1 MAKITLHSQNN
12 PSTTCVSNTFIDE
25 YMSDA
30 NGEFVKIYLYLLRLV
45 NGPDTDFSISSIAD
59 KFEHT
64 EKDIRRALSYWERM
78 HLLRLEYDE
87 KDDLSGVW
95 LLDSVSRTPDAKA
108 VAGTPPSRAPGWEG
122 GTAPVLQTSVLFST
136 PPQPGLQENAQEPR
150 PSSVPAAPPSAEAK
164 VAQAFGPSAGADR
177 PAKRE
182 YTPDDIRLFRQKESI
197 AELLFIAERYLG
209 RTLSATDV
217 NTLLYLY
224 DGLRFSTDLIEYLVE
239 SCVSNGHT
247 SIRYIEKTAL
257 GWADEKISTVEEA
270 KLHTSLHNQ
279 SCFTVMKAFGIS
291 GRKLVPSETELIRKW
306 TVTYGFSNDLIAEAC
321 QRTMQA
327 VHQPSFQYTDSILT
341 GWHKKQVRTLSDVAK
356 LDAAF
361 QEKKKSAPAAPAPQ
375 AAAARNKFNN
385 FRQRTYD
392 YDQLEEMLLTTNV
405 Q

>member
-87 KDDLSGVW
+87 KDNLSGVW
-95 LLDSVSRTPDAKA
+95 LLESVSRT
-108 VAGTPPSRAPGWEG
+108 SSG
-122 GTAPVLQTSVLFST
+122 GNPAT
-136 PPQPGLQENAQEPR
+136 G
-150 PSSVPAAPPSAEAK
+150 PSS
-164 VAQAFGPSAGADR
+164 PSAGWEAAEPVPALQAAVVLDATPKAGGKPAFPENGAVPSSTDTVDPQTAEPAKATDR
-177 PAKRE
+177 PGKRE
-182 YTPDDIRLFRQKESI
+182 YTPDDIRMFRQKESI

-209 RTLSATDV
+209 RTLSATDT
-217 NTLLYLY
+217 NTLLYFY
-224 DGLRFSTDLIEYLVE
+224 DGLHFSTDLIEYLVE

-257 GWADEKISTVEEA
+257 GWADEKITTVDEA
-270 KLHTSLHNQ
+270 KTHTSFYNQ

-291 GRKLVPSETELIRKW
+291 GRNLVPSETDLIRKW
-306 TVTYGFSNDLIAEAC
+306 TTVYGFSNDLIANAC
-321 QRTMQA
+321 QRTMQT
-327 VHQPSFQYTDSILT
+327 VHQPSFKYTDSILN
-341 GWHKKQVRTLSDVAK
+341 GWHKNQVRTLSDVAK

-361 QEKKKSAPAAPAPQ
+361 QEKKKNAPPAAPA
-375 AAAARNKFNN
+375 AGAIARNKFNN

-392 YDQLEEMLLTTNV
+392 YDQLEEMLLTTNA

>member
-1 MAKITLHSQNN
+1 MAKVTLHSQNN

-87 KDDLSGVW
+87 KDNLSGVW
-95 LLDSVSRTPDAKA
+95 LLESVSRTPPGGNPTGGPSTLSAGRETREPVSAVQTTVVFDTAPKA
-108 VAGTPPSRAPGWEG
+108 AGEPAFPESEAVSSSP
-122 GTAPVLQTSVLFST
+122 GTAGLQT
-136 PPQPGLQENAQEPR
+136 
-150 PSSVPAAPPSAEAK
+150 AE
-164 VAQAFGPSAGADR
+164 QARDADR
-177 PAKRE
+177 PGKRE
-182 YTPDDIRLFRQKESI
+182 YTPNDIRIFRQKESI

-209 RTLSATDV
+209 RTLSSTDT

-224 DGLRFSTDLIEYLVE
+224 DGLHFSTDLIEYLVE

-257 GWADEKISTVEEA
+257 GWADEKITTVDEA
-270 KLHTSLHNQ
+270 KTHTSFYNQ

-291 GRKLVPSETELIRKW
+291 GRNLVPSETELIRKW
-306 TVTYGFSNDLIAEAC
+306 TTLYGFSNDLIANAC
-321 QRTMQA
+321 QRTMQT
-327 VHQPSFQYTDSILT
+327 VHQPSFKYTDSILND
-341 GWHKKQVRTLSDVAK
+341 WHKNQVRTLSDVAK

-361 QEKKKSAPAAPAPQ
+361 QEKKKSAPSVTTATGTIAK
-375 AAAARNKFNN
+375 NKFNN

-392 YDQLEEMLLTTNV
+392 YDQLEEMLLTTNA